1 MTRCWTGLLLLAAL
15 AIAPAARLHAQP
27 APQHEPQGTRVVQ
40 SDSTARDDSTGLYTR
55 IRLSSLTINGT
66 YLPRTVDLM
75 SMEEDVFVVS
85 VDYLFDLD
93 IFSIRSSSV
102 GSSSALGLRLGSGLV
117 SWWNPDGD
125 YKHRHIGMIDK
136 DLLSRYSIYSSRFR
150 LNFLLG
156 VTVRSG
162 GHHVENPA
170 PFAEVTVISRD
181 TALKLGAEYS
191 FALWNPVLSFHARVG
206 CVLFGYETIEAASI
220 GIGLSLGYQRFFN
233 PAAP

>member
-1 MTRCWTGLLLLAAL
+1 MLLLAAL
-15 AIAPAARLHAQP
+15 AIAPAARLLAQP
-27 APQHEPQGTRVVQ
+27 APQPAPQATRVER
-40 SDSTARDDSTGLYTR
+40 SDSTARDESTGLYTR

-75 SMEEDVFVVS
+75 SLEEGDFLVLS
-85 VDYLFDLD
+85 VDHLLDLD
-93 IFSIRSSSV
+93 IFSIRGSSV
-102 GSSSALGLRLGSGLV
+102 GSSSALGFRLGFGLV
-117 SWWNPDGD
+117 KWWNPDGD
-125 YKHRHIGMIDK
+125 YKHRSIGMIDK

-162 GHHVENPA
+162 GHHVEDPA
-170 PFAEVTVISRD
+170 PFAEVTVLSRD

-220 GIGLSLGYQRFFN
+220 GFGLSLGYQRFFN